1 VTRLDS
7 TKFIKEWLLQCQIGS
22 EKAVLSDI
30 ANILQAHDPLH
41 SRKDDILTAVSEAC
55 LNAFEHGN
63 GFDSPYL
70 VKLRMEAC
78 PARYLFQIY
87 DMGEGLTK
95 QGLGLSGFR
104 PMDRW
109 AEDNPRGWGLHL
121 IQQLSDRVE
130 SKWCRK
136 ENRHYIEIEFVRR
149 EARTDG

>member
-1 VTRLDS
+1 M
-7 TKFIKEWLLQCQIGS
+7 FMKEWFLQCRIGS

-30 ANILQAHDPLH
+30 SHLLQADDPLY
-41 SRKDDILTAVSEAC
+41 SRKDDILTAVAEAC

-63 GFDSPYL
+63 GFDSPNV
-70 VKLRMEAC
+70 VKLRMEAY

-87 DMGEGLTK
+87 DRGVGLTK
-95 QGLGLSGFR
+95 QGLGLNGFR

-121 IQQLSDRVE
+121 IKQLSDRIE
-130 SKWCRK
+130 SKWCTK
-136 ENRHYIEIEFVRR
+136 EYRHYMEIEFVRQ